1 MGEICSYSWEGGVRE
16 VREWGG
22 GVSIGF
28 FGGKVGK
35 LKKVVRVW
43 LLVCDCYISCVCKSR
58 YCLEY

>member
-1 MGEICSYSWEGGVRE
+1 MGEICGYIGVGGVIE
-16 VREWGG
+16 VGEGGG

-35 LKKVVRVW
+35 LKKVVYVW

-58 YCLEY
+58 RCLWY